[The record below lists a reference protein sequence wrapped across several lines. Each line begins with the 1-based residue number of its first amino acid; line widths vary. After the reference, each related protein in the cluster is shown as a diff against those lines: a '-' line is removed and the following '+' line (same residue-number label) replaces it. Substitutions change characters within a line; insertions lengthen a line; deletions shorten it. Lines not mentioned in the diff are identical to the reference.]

1 MIVFVLH
8 WLAPAVFPPTS
19 CLESGGSIQGDL
31 WRCFCVEETLL
42 HGPILPTR
50 APKLFTSWV
59 FQSDGQSLWSF
70 PSSST
75 HPVRNYTLYLH
86 KTFISHNFFKM
97 FYICRYFLYLHA
109 AFVQCHFLFS
119 WGRNDTKSGPRRET
133 RLVPWELSR
142 HLGWGLCSQGGPTG
156 CAVTAGGA
164 PKTL

>member
-19 CLESGGSIQGDL
+19 RPGSGGSIQGDL

-50 APKLFTSWV
+50 APKLGFSERWAKPLIISFIVNTPSMQLYTS
-59 FQSDGQSLWSF
+59 F
-70 PSSST
+70 
-75 HPVRNYTLYLH
+75 
-86 KTFISHNFFKM
+86 TFISHNFFKM
-97 FYICRYFLYLHA
+97 LHVCRCFLYLHA
-109 AFVQCHFLFS
+109 AFVQCHLPFS
-119 WGRNDTKSGPRRET
+119 WGRNDIKSGPRRET
-133 RLVPWELSR
+133 RLVLWELSR
-142 HLGWGLCSQGGPTG
+142 HLRWGLCSQGGLTG